1 VESDQNIKRDKKSK
15 QPMKQNLEKDKKK
28 KRKRDSLYWS
38 NDHYGRE
45 KENG

>member
-1 VESDQNIKRDKKSK
+1 
-15 QPMKQNLEKDKKK
+15 MKQNFEKDKKK
-28 KRKRDSLYWS
+28 KKDSLYWS

>member
-1 VESDQNIKRDKKSK
+1 VESDQNIKRDKKIK
-15 QPMKQNLEKDKKK
+15 TTHETEFGKRQKKEK
-28 KRKRDSLYWS
+28 KRDSLYWS

>member
-1 VESDQNIKRDKKSK
+1 
-15 QPMKQNLEKDKKK
+15 MKQNFEKDKKK
-28 KRKRDSLYWS
+28 KDSLYWS